1 MNEEFNSALSVNALA
16 SPLVDRLIEDADQ
29 LRISVRRSAE
39 GCKVVDAGIDSSG
52 SFEAG
57 RRIAE
62 ICMAGLGHVSF
73 RSDMGAGL
81 NLTNVEVVTSQP
93 VISCLGSQYA
103 GWSLECS
110 NGKTFRA
117 LGSGPARALA
127 QKEKLFQHIG
137 YRDEFHRTCL
147 VIETGRIP
155 PEGLARRIAQDCGVE
170 PESLIFILTP
180 TGSPAGVAQIAAR
193 VVEVALHKAHEL
205 GFDLQAILEGSGS
218 TPLPPPIADSLTAM
232 GRTNDTILFAG
243 QVALLVNCGIDSAE
257 QLAND
262 LPSSNSRDYGTPFA
276 LKFAECNYD
285 FFEIDPMLFSP
296 ARVAVTDLTSGRT
309 FFGGKIDLELLE
321 KSFFGQS

>member
-1 MNEEFNSALSVNALA
+1 MNEELNSTLSVNALA
-16 SPLVDRLIEDADQ
+16 SPLVDQLIEDADQ

-39 GCKVVDAGIDSSG
+39 GCKLVDAGIDSRG

-62 ICMAGLGHVSF
+62 ICMAGLGRVSF
-73 RSDMGAGL
+73 RSDLSDSL

-93 VISCLGSQYA
+93 VVSCLGSQYA
-103 GWSLECS
+103 GWSLEHS

-127 QKEKLFQHIG
+127 QKEKLFQHIS

-147 VIETGRIP
+147 VIETGRFP
-155 PEGLARRIAQDCGVE
+155 PHGLAPRIAQDCGVE
-170 PESLIFILTP
+170 PESLTFILTP

-205 GFDLQAILEGSGS
+205 GFDLQAVLEGSGS
-218 TPLPPPIADSLTAM
+218 TPLPPPISDSLTAM

-243 QVALLVNCGIDSAE
+243 QVALLVNCGNDSAE
-257 QLAND
+257 QLASD

-276 LKFAECNYD
+276 QKFAECGYD
-285 FFEIDPMLFSP
+285 FFKIDPMLFSP
-296 ARVAVTDLTSGRT
+296 ARVSVTEASTGRT

>member
-1 MNEEFNSALSVNALA
+1 MNEEINSTLSVNALA
-16 SPLVDRLIEDADQ
+16 SPLVDQMIDDAAQ
-29 LRISVRRSAE
+29 LKISVRRTAE
-39 GCKVVDAGIDSSG
+39 GCKLVDAGIESQG

-62 ICMAGLGHVSF
+62 ICMAGLGRVSF
-73 RSDMGAGL
+73 RMDLNAGL
-81 NLTNVEVVTSQP
+81 NLTNVEVFTSQP

-103 GWSLECS
+103 GWSLAHY

-127 QKEKLFQHIG
+127 QKEKLFQDLN
-137 YRDEFHRTCL
+137 YKDEFHRACL
-147 VIETGRIP
+147 VIETDKFP
-155 PEGLARRIAQDCGVE
+155 PDGLAQRVAQDCGVE
-170 PESLIFILTP
+170 PESLTFILTP
-180 TGSPAGVAQIAAR
+180 TGSPAGVTQIAAR

-205 GFDLQAILEGSGS
+205 GFDLHAILEGSGS
-218 TPLPPPIADSLTAM
+218 TPLPPPISDSLTAM

-243 QVALLVNCGIDSAE
+243 QVALLVNCGDESAE
-257 QLAND
+257 QLALD

-276 LKFAECNYD
+276 QKFAEYNYD

-296 ARVAVTDLTSGRT
+296 AQVAVTEVSTGHT

-321 KSFFGQS
+321 KSFFG

>member
-1 MNEEFNSALSVNALA
+1 MNEEINTTLSVNALA
-16 SPLVDRLIEDADQ
+16 SPLVDQMIDDAAQ
-29 LRISVRRSAE
+29 LKISVRRTAE
-39 GCKVVDAGIDSSG
+39 GCKVVDAGIESQG

-62 ICMAGLGHVSF
+62 ICMAGLGRVSF
-73 RSDMGAGL
+73 RTDLSAGL
-81 NLTNVEVVTSQP
+81 NLTNVEVLTSQP

-103 GWSLECS
+103 GWSLAHP

-127 QKEKLFQHIG
+127 QKEKLFQDLN
-137 YRDEFHRTCL
+137 YKDKFHRSCL
-147 VIETGRIP
+147 VIETDKFP
-155 PEGLARRIAQDCGVE
+155 PDGLAQRVAQDCGVE
-170 PESLIFILTP
+170 PESLTFILTP
-180 TGSPAGVAQIAAR
+180 TGSSAGVTQIAAR

-205 GFDLQAILEGSGS
+205 GFDLHAILEGSGS
-218 TPLPPPIADSLTAM
+218 TPLPPPISDSLTAM

-243 QVALLVNCGIDSAE
+243 QVALLVNCGDESAE
-257 QLAND
+257 QLALD

-276 LKFAECNYD
+276 QKFAEYNYD

-296 ARVAVTDLTSGRT
+296 ARVAVTEVSTGHT

-321 KSFFGQS
+321 KSFFG